1 MLFVAPDSYV
11 YADPGIMCICRF
23 RCRSRRDLHVQGR
36 LMAPPNVTWQSIIQQ
51 AMVSADVLKQSEVVR
66 NVQNILQ
73 TNVSVCSSLGAPFL
87 SQMRIIYVDMLTMY
101 KCDWDCPPAV
111 LTLSE
116 SFSR

>member
-1 MLFVAPDSYV
+1 MW
-11 YADPGIMCICRF
+11 
-23 RCRSRRDLHVQGR
+23 QGR

-101 KCDWDCPPAV
+101 KCALHVIIHCATDPILNFARSPV
-111 LTLSE
+111 
-116 SFSR
+116 

>member
-1 MLFVAPDSYV
+1 
-11 YADPGIMCICRF
+11 
-23 RCRSRRDLHVQGR
+23 
-36 LMAPPNVTWQSIIQQ
+36 MAPPNVTWQSIIQQ

-101 KCDWDCPPAV
+101 KCAPQARQGFG
-111 LTLSE
+111 SAR
-116 SFSR
+116 S